1 MAKKKTAKKKEQPFT
16 EVTTGQEQPAKKGLI
31 EELEELKK
39 NGETSTARYKDL
51 LKEAEVIFG
60 TGEMNS
66 FETNDP
72 DALKERLS
80 KMSKADLQT
89 FSKKVGINPF
99 YEKETVIDNKT
110 GLLFESGKPKSLC
123 DKLNEIIKL
132 DTLTLDL
139 MGREGRKN
147 VINRFNIEK
156 MCLNTYS
163 EYKKLV
169 N

>member
-1 MAKKKTAKKKEQPFT
+1 MAKKKTAKNKEQPFT
-16 EVTTGQEQPAKKGLI
+16 EVTTGQEQPVQKGLL

-66 FETNDP
+66 FGTNDP
-72 DALKERLS
+72 EALKERLG

-99 YEKETVIDNKT
+99 YEKETVIDNIMKEFHRYQNRT
-110 GLLFESGKPKSLC
+110 TAFAAPQPIETP
-123 DKLNEIIKL
+123 
-132 DTLTLDL
+132 TLDPNNPQHKEL
-139 MGREGRKN
+139 
-147 VINRFNIEK
+147 IDW
-156 MCLNTYS
+156 LNS
-163 EYKKLV
+163 
-169 N
+169 